1 MEKHIQTMSVS
12 MEALEPLFRERLA
25 AGQQVRFSP
34 MGTSMLPMLRE
45 GRDSV
50 VLSPPPKKLRPFD
63 LALYRRDSGAYVL
76 HRITAVGQTY
86 TCMGDNQFE
95 PEPGLR
101 HEQMLALVTAFTRG
115 DRLISVTAPG
125 YRLYCRLWH
134 YSRPVRHLWRRCKA
148 WLRRRLR

>member
-25 AGQQVRFSP
+25 AGQQVRLSP

-86 TCMGDNQFE
+86 TCMGDNQFISE
-95 PEPGLR
+95 HGLR
-101 HEQMLALVTAFTRG
+101 HDQIIALVTGFRRNGRDHT
-115 DRLISVTAPG
+115 VTEPG
-125 YRLYCRLWH
+125 
-134 YSRPVRHLWRRCKA
+134 
-148 WLRRRLR
+148 

>member
-50 VLSPPPKKLRPFD
+50 VLSPPLKKLRPFD

-86 TCMGDNQFE
+86 TCMGDNQFVSE
-95 PEPGLR
+95 HGLR
-101 HEQMLALVTAFTRG
+101 HDQIIALVTGFRRNG
-115 DRLISVTAPG
+115 RDHSVTEPG
-125 YRLYCRLWH
+125 YRLYCFLWH
-134 YSRPVRHLWRRCKA
+134 YSRPLRRFWRRGLG
-148 WLRRRLR
+148 WLRRHL

>member
-1 MEKHIQTMSVS
+1 MSVS

-86 TCMGDNQFE
+86 TCMGDNQFVSE
-95 PEPGLR
+95 HGLR
-101 HEQMLALVTAFTRG
+101 HDQIIALVTGFRRNG
-115 DRLISVTAPG
+115 RDHSVTEPG
-125 YRLYCRLWH
+125 YRLYCFLWH
-134 YSRPVRHLWRRCKA
+134 YSRPLRRFWRRGLG
-148 WLRRRLR
+148 WLRRHL

>member
-86 TCMGDNQFE
+86 TCMGDNQFVSE
-95 PEPGLR
+95 HGLR
-101 HEQMLALVTAFTRG
+101 HDQIIALVTGFRRNG
-115 DRLISVTAPG
+115 RDHSVTEPG
-125 YRLYCRLWH
+125 YRLYCLLWH
-134 YSRPVRHLWRRCKA
+134 YSRPLRRFWRRGLG
-148 WLRRRLR
+148 WLRRHL

>member
-86 TCMGDNQFE
+86 TCMGDNQFVSE
-95 PEPGLR
+95 HGLR
-101 HEQMLALVTAFTRG
+101 HDQIIALVTGFRRNG
-115 DRLISVTAPG
+115 RDHSVTEPG
-125 YRLYCRLWH
+125 YRLYCFLWH
-134 YSRPVRHLWRRCKA
+134 YSRPLRRFWRRGLG
-148 WLRRRLR
+148 WLRRHL

>member
-76 HRITAVGQTY
+76 HRITAVGQPY
-86 TCMGDNQFE
+86 TCMGDNQFVSE
-95 PEPGLR
+95 HGLR
-101 HEQMLALVTAFTRG
+101 HDQIIALVTGFRRNG
-115 DRLISVTAPG
+115 RDHSVTEPG
-125 YRLYCRLWH
+125 YRLYCFLWH
-134 YSRPVRHLWRRCKA
+134 YSRPLRRFWRRGLG
-148 WLRRRLR
+148 WLRRHL